1 MTDREEVVELRGHI
15 IDSLIFSRVL
25 DTIMEMGGDFE
36 ILEFKVG
43 KRKTDPSF
51 AKILVKGKDPEHL
64 REIISE
70 LRKYG
75 AIPVHTQ
82 EVRLEPAPVD
92 GVCPRGFYTTTNHR
106 TFVFFD
112 GEWIEVEDIEMDCA
126 IVIYPEERRAVAK
139 PIREVREGELVVV
152 GDRGVRVKPPERPRG
167 RTGIFGFMESEV
179 SPEKPALTLIRRIA
193 EELEW
198 HRKNGKVVVVVG
210 PAVIHAGARDD
221 LAWMIKEG
229 YVDVLFAG
237 NAVATHD
244 VEASLFGTS
253 LGVDLE
259 TGEPVKGGHSH
270 HLYAINEIRRVGGL
284 REAVEK
290 GILKDGIMYECIV
303 NDVPYVLAGSIRDDG
318 PIPDVIT
325 DVMEAQAEMRR
336 HLKGATLVLMMVT
349 MLHSIATG
357 NLLPSWV
364 KTICVD
370 INPAV
375 VTKLMDRGTAQAL
388 GIVSDVGV
396 FLPELVK
403 ELKRIRDDEA

>member
-51 AKILVKGKDPEHL
+51 AKILVKGRDPEHL

-70 LRKYG
+70 LRRYG

-82 EVRLEPAPVD
+82 EVRLKPAPAD

-106 TFVFFD
+106 TFVLFD

-126 IVIYPEERRAVAK
+126 IVVYPEERRAVAK

-152 GDRGVRVKPPERPRG
+152 GDVGVRVKPPERPRG

-179 SPEKPALTLIRRIA
+179 SPEKPTPTLIRRIA

-198 HRKNGKVVVVVG
+198 HRKNGKIVVVVG

-221 LAWMIKEG
+221 LAWMVREG

-259 TGEPVKGGHSH
+259 TGEPIKGGHSH
-270 HLYAINEIRRVGGL
+270 HLYAINEIRRAGGL

-336 HLKGATLVLMMVT
+336 HLRGATLVLMMAT

>member
-1 MTDREEVVELRGHI
+1 MTDGEEIVELRGHI

-82 EVRLEPAPVD
+82 EVRLEPAPAD
-92 GVCPRGFYTTTNHR
+92 GVCPRDFYTTTNHR
-106 TFVFFD
+106 TFVLFD

-126 IVIYPEERRAVAK
+126 IVVYPEERRAVAK

-179 SPEKPALTLIRRIA
+179 SPEKPTPTLIRRIA
-193 EELEW
+193 EELEM
-198 HRKNGKVVVVVG
+198 HRKDGKIVVVVG

-221 LAWMIKEG
+221 LAWMVREG

-259 TGEPVKGGHSH
+259 TGEPIKGGHSH

-284 REAVEK
+284 REAVKE
-290 GILKDGIMYECIV
+290 GILKDGIMYECIA
-303 NDVPYVLAGSIRDDG
+303 NGVPYVLAGSIRDDG

-336 HLKGATLVLMMVT
+336 HLRGATLVLMIAT

-388 GIVSDVGV
+388 GVVSDVGV

>member
-1 MTDREEVVELRGHI
+1 MPEEVIELKGHI
-15 IDSLIFSRVL
+15 IDSLILSKVL

-36 ILEFKVG
+36 ILEFEVG
-43 KRKTDPSF
+43 KRKTDPSY
-51 AKILVKGKDPEHL
+51 ARILVKADDPDHL
-64 REIISE
+64 GEIITE

-75 AIPVHTQ
+75 AVPVESD
-82 EVRLEPAPVD
+82 EVRVEPAPDD

-106 TFVFFD
+106 TFVKFD
-112 GEWIEVEDIEMDCA
+112 GEWIEVENIEMDCA

-139 PIREVREGELVVV
+139 PIREVRKGELVVV
-152 GDRGVRVKPPERPRG
+152 GDRGIKVKPPERPRG
-167 RTGIFGFMESEV
+167 RTGIFGFMGSDV
-179 SPEKPALTLIRRIA
+179 SPEKPTPTLIRRIA
-193 EELEW
+193 RELER
-198 HRKNGKVVVVVG
+198 HRRDGKIVVVVG
-210 PAVIHAGARDD
+210 PAVIHAGARDH
-221 LAWMIKEG
+221 LAWMIRNG

-237 NAVATHD
+237 NAVAVHD

-284 REAVEK
+284 KRAVEE

-325 DVMEAQAEMRR
+325 DVMEAQREMRR
-336 HLKGATLVLMMVT
+336 HLRGATLVLMLAT

-370 INPAV
+370 VNPAV

-388 GIVSDVGV
+388 GVVSDVGV
-396 FLPELVK
+396 FLPALVK
-403 ELKRIRDDEA
+403 ELKRIRSDDDG

>member
-82 EVRLEPAPVD
+82 EVRLEPAPAD

-179 SPEKPALTLIRRIA
+179 SPEKPTLTLIRRIA

-336 HLKGATLVLMMVT
+336 HLKGATLVLMMAT